1 MVELSSTA
9 LTPELKEIM
18 RQSLKKDR
26 WEPLDL
32 GAASNYTSEAVQARW
47 EKSRQEWVNVSDE
60 TTDDCQSDKN
70 LGKNNENDARGTE
83 KTSTISPDPENLERR
98 QIKRIM
104 KSLQGPYDRFKH
116 HYPLEEV
123 VDIYMEI
130 WYDSSSSSNE
140 E

>member
-1 MVELSSTA
+1 M
-9 LTPELKEIM
+9 
-18 RQSLKKDR
+18 
-26 WEPLDL
+26 
-32 GAASNYTSEAVQARW
+32 
-47 EKSRQEWVNVSDE
+47 
-60 TTDDCQSDKN
+60 
-70 LGKNNENDARGTE
+70 
-83 KTSTISPDPENLERR
+83 ERR
-98 QIKRIM
+98 NIKRIM